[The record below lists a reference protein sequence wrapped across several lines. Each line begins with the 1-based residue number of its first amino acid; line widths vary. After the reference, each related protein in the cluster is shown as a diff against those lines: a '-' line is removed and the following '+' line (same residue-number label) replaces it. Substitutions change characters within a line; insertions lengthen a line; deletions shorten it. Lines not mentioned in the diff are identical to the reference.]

1 MDMLGT
7 ARRMK
12 MRDNLTISEISKRTG
27 LSRNTVKRWLRA
39 PGGVS
44 TRYLI
49 RTELC
54 SFTVH

>member
-1 MDMLGT
+1 LP
-7 ARRMK
+7 
-12 MRDNLTISEISKRTG
+12 
-27 LSRNTVKRWLRA
+27 RNAVKRWLMA

-44 TRYLI
+44 TRYLR